1 MQIDLDLNH
10 LFSLLTEL
18 SITKGYR
25 FSYKLS
31 QATNKCKCGTKISV
45 LHVIMGI
52 PPHLAT
58 EILEVTNSARHL

>member
-31 QATNKCKCGTKISV
+31 QATNKCKRGTKISV
-45 LHVIMGI
+45 LYAIMGI
-52 PPHLAT
+52 PPHLAM
-58 EILEVTNSARHL
+58 EILVVTNPAGHL